1 MLYVTQIGQ
10 SLTLA
15 TLIFERCRVLGMSQA
30 EFVNRVGCQDIQ
42 KGIRL
47 LHQLFDGDHART
59 EALIEAISAALDLP
73 DTVVG
78 RAAQVSR
85 HRLAERRR
93 RSFDLEKAAGYA
105 DKSTGSIV
113 PHLRLISD

>member
-1 MLYVTQIGQ
+1 MVCVTQIGH

-15 TLIFERCRVLGMSQA
+15 TLISERCRVLGLSQA

-47 LHQLFDGDHART
+47 LHQLFDGDHTTT

-73 DTVVG
+73 GSVVG
-78 RAAQVSR
+78 RAARVSQ
-85 HRLAERRR
+85 HLLAERRLR
-93 RSFDLEKAAGYA
+93 NFEPKETTRHA
-105 DKSTGSIV
+105 DKSAGSIV
-113 PHLRLISD
+113 SHLRLISD

>member
-1 MLYVTQIGQ
+1 MVYVPQIGQ

-15 TLIFERCRVLGMSQA
+15 TLISERCRVLGLSQA

-47 LHQLFDGDHART
+47 LNQLFDGDHTRT

-73 DTVVG
+73 DCVVD
-78 RAAQVSR
+78 RAAQVSQR
-85 HRLAERRR
+85 LLAERQRR
-93 RSFDLEKAAGYA
+93 HFELQETTGHA
-105 DKSTGSIV
+105 DKSTGSVV
-113 PHLRLISD
+113 PYLRLISD